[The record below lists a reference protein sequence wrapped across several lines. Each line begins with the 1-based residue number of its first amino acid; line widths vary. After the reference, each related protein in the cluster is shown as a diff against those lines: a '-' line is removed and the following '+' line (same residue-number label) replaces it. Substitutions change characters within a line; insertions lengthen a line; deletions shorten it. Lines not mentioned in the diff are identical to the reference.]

1 MTKFFFKFNKQINK
15 RFLTYFLPIS
25 PIFVQKNT
33 SKKIWL
39 CHAQLHRGFQHHVKI
54 LRNLIPRKKYISQDP
69 SGYSWQSNKCNCSKL
84 AFTSQRYKVSCWS
97 NQKII
102 ASQSTC
108 KKSAQFIL
116 KIQQSFESNELNRCA
131 HFWQTPPKNHWNNFQ
146 LSWTCTSM
154 QKISSFHRFILEI
167 QSISKSRHQTGHKKN
182 LINF

>member
-1 MTKFFFKFNKQINK
+1 M
-15 RFLTYFLPIS
+15 
-25 PIFVQKNT
+25 QKNT

-39 CHAQLHRGFQHHVKI
+39 CHAQLPRGFQHHAKI

-69 SGYSWQSNKCNCSKL
+69 AGYSWQSKKCNCSKL
-84 AFTSQRYKVSCWS
+84 AFTSQRYRVSCWS

-154 QKISSFHRFILEI
+154 QKISSFHRFIPEI